1 MKRTASFAFFVPILC
16 AASLGWLAAAAA
28 QTPAGNEAWAACL
41 DHPARACILDEAETA
56 ARAIAT
62 EPMGGYALLRVAGM
76 HARAGRPGK
85 ARDLLKSIGDGYF
98 LGRLGVLR
106 DIAQAESV
114 PVPTAEMAAAYAG
127 EIRRA
132 EQQTKAAWR
141 VQLLHDVAREAT
153 RAGMRAEAAAAYEQ
167 ALRSAQ
173 TAKAAEKSADA
184 RFLDI
189 TAEAIDANLQSMAEE
204 RAQTGDSAI
213 ALAAATA
220 TGDPYK
226 RARALLVAAGAQLKA
241 GSKDEAGATL
251 DTAVLAARED
261 LHKKRGLFLQPAKL
275 LADIAAAQ
283 RAAGLDGKA
292 AETFGEA
299 EDAVTRMSPGHR
311 DRGLAL
317 SYIAAA
323 EKAAGLE
330 EMAAASRDRMMTAA
344 RAVSDRWT
352 RAMVLADAAATLA
365 HAAQGREAAD
375 TFSEALELAD
385 GTGDP
390 SFRAELFIGAAQAR
404 TGDTAGA
411 HSTFQAALRA
421 ARQAALQAA
430 RSGPAVYGEPL
441 LELAQ
446 AQMDAGLAEDARTVF
461 AEWLEARFQRNDHRL
476 WDGLRGLRTS
486 RLLATV
492 ELPDLQWLLGAV
504 LALGNP
510 RLRAE
515 MLRVLAEVAPER

>member
-1 MKRTASFAFFVPILC
+1 
-16 AASLGWLAAAAA
+16 
-28 QTPAGNEAWAACL
+28 
-41 DHPARACILDEAETA
+41 
-56 ARAIAT
+56 
-62 EPMGGYALLRVAGM
+62 MGGYALLRVAGM

-173 TAKAAEKSADA
+173 TAKAAEKPADA

-204 RAQTGDSAI
+204 RAQADDSAI
-213 ALAAATA
+213 ALAAA

-330 EMAAASRDRMMTAA
+330 EMAAASRERMMTAA
-344 RAVSDRWT
+344 RAISDRWT

-365 HAAQGREAAD
+365 QAAQGREAAD

-404 TGDTAGA
+404 AGDTAGA

-446 AQMDAGLAEDARTVF
+446 AQMDVGLAEDACTVF

-476 WDGLRGLRTS
+476 WDGLRRSRAS

-492 ELPDLQWLLGAV
+492 ELPDLQWLLGAA